1 MTGLSPK
8 GKDEMKTRTRKDVE
22 AEVTAKVL
30 EALEGGTIPWEK
42 PWRTA
47 GLLPTSATTGKVYR
61 GINVWLLSMESAI
74 AGYDSPYWLTYNQ
87 AKALGGNV
95 RKGEKGTLVVL
106 WKRIKVTDKD
116 AEEEGAKKTIAMLR
130 HYTVFNLNQTE
141 NVTLPPRFDL
151 PEFEPVEPGDAVEA
165 VLAGYTDGPTITHR
179 TGISAHYTPDTDEV
193 TLPALDQFND
203 EVGYSSTLLHELTH
217 STGHAS
223 RLNRFERN
231 GEPQH
236 FGSERYAR
244 EELVAE
250 MGAAMVAALAGTD
263 HRIEQSAAYVEN
275 WLGALKDDKSLV
287 ITAAQQAQRA
297 VDRILGTNPE
307 VEAEAN

>member
-1 MTGLSPK
+1 MTTTK
-8 GKDEMKTRTRKDVE
+8 TRKDVE

-30 EALEGGTIPWEK
+30 KALERGTVPWEK

-47 GLLPTSATTGKVYR
+47 GLLPTSASTGKAYR
-61 GINVWLLSMESAI
+61 GINTWLLSLSAEA
-74 AGYDSPYWLTYNQ
+74 AGYNSPYWLTFNQ

-106 WKRIKVTDKD
+106 WKRIKIADTEA
-116 AEEEGAKKTIAMLR
+116 AEDGATKVIPLLR
-130 HYTVFNLNQTE
+130 SYTVFNLDQTE

-151 PEFEPVEPGDAVEA
+151 PEFEPVPVPESIDS
-165 VLAGYTDGPTITHR
+165 VLAGYVDGPTLR
-179 TGISAHYTPDTDEV
+179 YRKGDAAFYQPGTDEV
-193 TLPALDQFND
+193 TLPALDQYED
-203 EVGYSSTLLHELTH
+203 APAYAGTLFHELTH
-217 STGHAS
+217 STGHPS

-250 MGAAMVAALAGTD
+250 MGAAILAAVAGTEI
-263 HRIEQSAAYVEN
+263 RIERSAAYIEN
-275 WLGALKDDKSLV
+275 WLGRLKDDKSLV
-287 ITAAQQAQRA
+287 IQAAQQAQKA
-297 VDRILGTNPE
+297 VDRIIGTTFE
-307 VEAEAN
+307 EEA